1 MEAGTLEAVQRMS
14 RDIRAAAATMT
25 DQEARFLV
33 DAYYIM
39 QEDRKRSSNQTRS
52 ADESGEPN
60 MVLSWYAAQSATVE
74 DQIKGALDKYTQGH
88 RMGEWMRAVYG
99 IGPVLSAGLLAH
111 IDIRRAPT
119 VGHIWRFAGLDPT
132 MVWEKGQ
139 RRPFNAK
146 LKTLC
151 WKIGQSFM
159 KFHAREECYY
169 GHLYVQRKAYEVER
183 NERGVH
189 AEYAAER
196 AGKVG
201 KSTEAYK
208 AYSGGKLPPG
218 QIDARARRYAVK
230 QFLSDLHGAWYRA
243 EFGTEPPKP
252 YPIAILGHAHERVA
266 PH

>member
-119 VGHIWRFAGLDPT
+119 VGHIWRFAGLGPT
-132 MVWEKGQ
+132 VVLLLAFFSGFNILEASLPSLVSRLAPASAKGAALGLY
-139 RRPFNAK
+139 NTA
-146 LKTLC
+146 
-151 WKIGQSFM
+151 QSLGLFAGGAVGGLV
-159 KFHAREECYY
+159 ARYLGESAVFLGC
-169 GHLYVQRKAYEVER
+169 
-183 NERGVH
+183 
-189 AEYAAER
+189 AALLG
-196 AGKVG
+196 AWLLV
-201 KSTEAYK
+201 
-208 AYSGGKLPPG
+208 
-218 QIDARARRYAVK
+218 ARRHRRWPDRRAA
-230 QFLSDLHGAWYRA
+230 GATA
-243 EFGTEPPKP
+243 
-252 YPIAILGHAHERVA
+252 
-266 PH
+266 